1 MKTRLIACL
10 VVLCSAS
17 PNLFAGHKGPISPV
31 EIASDDSSAVLQL
44 EYWGEGGAHPPHP
57 TVVGT
62 GFLIGREG
70 YFVTAA
76 HLLARYKPDSP
87 QLTATTHQ
95 RDKNGIGVWFDIV
108 EIDREHDLALCKLK
122 GFRPFKEP
130 NGGVRPKLSYRPIT
144 SLRISEV
151 SAMAGEPIAIVGY
164 PLGSFASP
172 IIQTGNIG
180 ATDAMLETVPNFP
193 AGREDLLIV
202 SVAGNHGDSGCPVIS
217 LTTGDV
223 IGMLIQYVPTPLVSV
238 GPGES
243 RQEVLQQSGLMVA
256 IPARWITQIL
266 TRHSVANVAIVL
278 KEDLV
283 M

>member
-1 MKTRLIACL
+1 MKTRLVACIM
-10 VVLCSAS
+10 VLCSAGPS
-17 PNLFAGHKGPISPV
+17 LLAAHKDQISPM
-31 EIASDDSSAVLQL
+31 EIASNDSSAVVQL
-44 EYWGEGGAHPPHP
+44 EYWGEGGTHPPHP

-76 HLLARYKPDSP
+76 HLLARYKANSA

-95 RDKNGIGVWFDIV
+95 RDKNGIGVWFDVV
-108 EIDREHDLALCKLK
+108 EIDRGRDLALCKLK
-122 GFRPFKEP
+122 GFAPYKEP
-130 NGGVRPKLSYRPIT
+130 SGGTRPKLSYRPIT
-144 SLRISEV
+144 SLKVSEDM
-151 SAMAGEPIAIVGY
+151 ALAGEPIAILGY

-172 IIQTGNIG
+172 VIQTGNIG

-193 AGREDLLIV
+193 GGRKDLLIV
-202 SVAGNHGDSGCPVIS
+202 SVSGNHGDSGCPVIS
-217 LTTGDV
+217 LITGDV
-223 IGMLIQYVPTPLVSV
+223 IGMLIQYVPAPVLSV
-238 GPGES
+238 GQGDA
-243 RQEVLQQSGLMVA
+243 RQEFPQQSGLMVA
-256 IPARWITQIL
+256 VPAQWIIEML